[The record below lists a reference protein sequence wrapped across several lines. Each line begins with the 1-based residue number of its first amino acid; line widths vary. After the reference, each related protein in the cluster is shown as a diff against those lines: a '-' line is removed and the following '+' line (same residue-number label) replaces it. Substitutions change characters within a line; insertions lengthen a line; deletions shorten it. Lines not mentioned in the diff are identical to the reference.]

1 MHDASVTGPK
11 LVTLLRRA
19 MRARHMSPRTE
30 KAYVAWVRRFV
41 QFCGFRHP
49 RECGVA
55 DVRAFLESLAVRS
68 GVAAATQNQ
77 ACAALQFLYQHVV
90 GRALGGLP
98 AYLRARRPHRLPN
111 VLGPDEVAAV
121 LSQLSGVQRLAVM
134 LLYGAGLRL
143 NEALALRAKD
153 VDVRR
158 RTITVRAGKGGKDRR
173 TVLPDALVPEI
184 EEQLQRVRK
193 ANLRDVRIGG
203 IRIPLPYAMAR
214 KAPSATTDWRWAWLF
229 PATRT
234 YMDPR
239 HGGARLRDHLHDS
252 TIQRAIAAAAKRAGV
267 NKRVSAHTFRHSFAT
282 QLLRSGSDIR
292 TVQELLG
299 HRDVSTTM
307 VYLHVLDRGA
317 GVRSPLD
324 LLLEGEAR
332 GVSST
337 R

>member
-1 MHDASVTGPK
+1 
-11 LVTLLRRA
+11 
-19 MRARHMSPRTE
+19 MRARHMSRQTE
-30 KAYVAWVRRFV
+30 RAYVAWVRRFV
-41 QFCGFRHP
+41 RFCGLRHP
-49 RECGVA
+49 RDCGVPE
-55 DVRAFLESLAVRS
+55 VCAFLESLAVRS
-68 GVAAATQNQ
+68 AVAAATQNQ
-77 ACAALQFLYQHVV
+77 ASAALQFLYRHVV
-90 GRALGGLP
+90 GRSLGALP
-98 AYLRARRPHRLPN
+98 VYVRARIPYRLPN
-111 VLGPDEVAAV
+111 VLLPDDVAAV
-121 LSQLSGVQRLAVM
+121 LSQLTGVQRLVVM

-158 RTITVRAGKGGKDRR
+158 RTIIVRDGKGGRDRR
-173 TVLPDALVPEI
+173 TVLPDALVPQI
-184 EEQLQRVRK
+184 EEQLRRVRK
-193 ANLRDVRIGG
+193 ANLRDARVGA
-203 IRIPLPYAMAR
+203 IRIPLPYAMDR

-234 YMDPR
+234 YVDR
-239 HGGARLRDHLHDS
+239 RRGERLRDHLHHS
-252 TIQRAIAAAAKRAGV
+252 TIQRAIAAAAKRARL

-324 LLLEGEAR
+324 LLPEADVSR
-332 GVSST
+332 G
-337 R
+337 

>member
-1 MHDASVTGPK
+1 
-11 LVTLLRRA
+11 

-30 KAYVAWVRRFV
+30 KAYIAWVRRFV
-41 QFCGFRHP
+41 RFCGFRHP

-55 DVRAFLESLAVRS
+55 EVRAFLESLAVRS
-68 GVAAATQNQ
+68 AVAAATQNQ
-77 ACAALQFLYQHVV
+77 ACAALQFLYLHVV
-90 GRALGGLP
+90 ERALGGLP
-98 AYLRARRPHRLPN
+98 AYVRARRPHRLPN

-143 NEALALRAKD
+143 SEALALRAKD

-158 RTITVRAGKGGKDRR
+158 RTIIVRDGKGGKDRR
-173 TVLPDALVPEI
+173 TVLPDALVPDI
-184 EEQLQRVRK
+184 EEQLRRVRRS
-193 ANLRDVRIGG
+193 NLRDVRIGG

-234 YMDPR
+234 YVDPR
-239 HGGARLRDHLHDS
+239 YGARLRDHLHDS
-252 TIQRAIAAAAKRAGV
+252 TTQRAIAAAAKRADV

-324 LLLEGEAR
+324 LLSEAEVR
-332 GVSST
+332 GGSST